1 MYVVNICWF
10 VVFTEPK
17 YKSHLSSM
25 HRIRRWQP
33 LDECLG
39 RYYSADL
46 SCKSVKCPWTT
57 CTALIPSNCISRIFQ
72 VHGIHIQPSLLL
84 NGHPRS
90 LPGIKRPRR
99 EADRSPP
106 SSAKVTNQWHYI
118 PLLPLHAFVVLTR
131 KTFLPYSVH
140 IQFNPL
146 NPKLNPICHLL
157 ALLGAHHF
165 LHVSRIRVK

>member
-1 MYVVNICWF
+1 MLLIFVGLSFSRNPNIKAISVPCD
-10 VVFTEPK
+10 
-17 YKSHLSSM
+17 
-25 HRIRRWQP
+25 RISRWQP
-33 LDECLG
+33 LDECLD

-72 VHGIHIQPSLLL
+72 VHGIHIQPSLPL

-99 EADRSPP
+99 EADHSPP

-118 PLLPLHAFVVLTR
+118 PLLLLHAFMVLTR
-131 KTFLPYSVH
+131 KTFLPYNIH
-140 IQFNPL
+140 IQFNGVL
-146 NPKLNPICHLL
+146 QGLL
-157 ALLGAHHF
+157 
-165 LHVSRIRVK
+165 RIRVGKSNL